1 MQKAKTMPVKYN
13 RKGYLGN
20 SNLKP
25 VGVKIDFTKEQVE
38 EYLKCANDPIHF
50 AKNYIKVVSLDSG
63 IVPFNLYD
71 YQETII
77 NTLWNNRH
85 VICKLPRQS
94 GKTTTVGPGYLL
106 QKALFNQNMNIA
118 ILANKQSAAREVL
131 ARIKMAYEYL
141 PLWLQQGIVE
151 WNKHSIQLENGS
163 RIIAAATSSSAVR
176 GGSYNILVLDEFAH
190 VPTNVSE
197 EFFSSVYPTVTSG
210 QTTQVIIISTPN
222 GLNMFYQ
229 FWKGAINNK
238 NEYKAIDVHWS
249 QVPEYPGGPLR
260 NEAWKQKTI
269 QNTSDRQ
276 FQQEFECDFIGS
288 SNTLISSAKLNSMYW
303 KQPLVR
309 NKDGFW
315 IYEEPVRKEND
326 EEDVKKDH
334 VYFMTVDTSRGQGKD
349 YSAVVV
355 LDVTQ
360 TPYKIVAKYRNNITS
375 PLVLP
380 SIVRSIGKKYNDAY
394 CLVEV
399 NDIGGQVADI
409 LHTDLE
415 YENLIKVNV
424 LGRKGQII
432 TEYGN
437 RNQQM
442 GVRTTTLVKKLGC
455 SVLKNLI
462 EQDKLIIEDID
473 IIDELTTFIAKRTSF
488 EADDGHNDDLVM
500 CLVFFAWA
508 TRQDFFKNL
517 TDLDIRLDMYKHE
530 IEKIESEIMPFGFFD
545 DGGQDPEKAEKIGED
560 YWILSDKPL
569 KKVEFD
575 APIDMK
581 HWFT

>member
-38 EYLKCANDPIHF
+38 EYLKCASDPIHF
-50 AKNYIKVVSLDSG
+50 ARNYIKVVSLDSG
-63 IVPFNLYD
+63 IVPFDLYD
-71 YQETII
+71 YQENII
-77 NTLWNNRH
+77 NTLWTNRH

>member
-1 MQKAKTMPVKYN
+1 
-13 RKGYLGN
+13 
-20 SNLKP
+20 
-25 VGVKIDFTKEQVE
+25 
-38 EYLKCANDPIHF
+38 
-50 AKNYIKVVSLDSG
+50 
-63 IVPFNLYD
+63 
-71 YQETII
+71 
-77 NTLWNNRH
+77 
-85 VICKLPRQS
+85 
-94 GKTTTVGPGYLL
+94 
-106 QKALFNQNMNIA
+106 
-118 ILANKQSAAREVL
+118 
-131 ARIKMAYEYL
+131 
-141 PLWLQQGIVE
+141 
-151 WNKHSIQLENGS
+151 
-163 RIIAAATSSSAVR
+163 
-176 GGSYNILVLDEFAH
+176 
-190 VPTNVSE
+190 
-197 EFFSSVYPTVTSG
+197 
-210 QTTQVIIISTPN
+210 
-222 GLNMFYQ
+222 
-229 FWKGAINNK
+229 
-238 NEYKAIDVHWS
+238 
-249 QVPEYPGGPLR
+249 
-260 NEAWKQKTI
+260 
-269 QNTSDRQ
+269 
-276 FQQEFECDFIGS
+276 
-288 SNTLISSAKLNSMYW
+288 MYW